1 SPLGFEELRAYEQ
14 AYPGVPGS
22 AAVVRASTG
31 RYWVFRGI
39 AYRGSVAQG
48 AVWNSLGPL
57 SMGDGG
63 ASGTGNFSGRV
74 AALAISPACEVEG
87 PCRMWVGAA
96 GGGVWRSDD
105 AMNTADPGWRWIRHG
120 LAHQQHRQPDRR
132 SQRRER
138 QHDLCRHRRNE
149 LAAELGRRHRRLS
162 LDRRWRWVV

>member
-1 SPLGFEELRAYEQ
+1 MTLTRPRIVVTVALLIAGARIAHVQQIPQPAAERAARAEKSESYSPLGFEDLRAYEQ

-63 ASGTGNFSGRV
+63 ASGAGSRSDRPAWRRV
-74 AALAISPACEVEG
+74 QATQLTVCLPGTRQAG
-87 PCRMWVGAA
+87 PRAA
-96 GGGVWRSDD
+96 GSR
-105 AMNTADPGWRWIRHG
+105 TT
-120 LAHQQHRQPDRR
+120 
-132 SQRRER
+132 
-138 QHDLCRHRRNE
+138 
-149 LAAELGRRHRRLS
+149 
-162 LDRRWRWVV
+162 